1 MATKPAP
8 LRTVFSSPSPLPAG
22 WVCCAWCCCSQK
34 RPATL
39 CFAKQSSY
47 ELGTLAY
54 RIITGSSVV
63 SGPDLACIP
72 SVYPSKVHTL
82 VADLV
87 AAEPGTLGGKE
98 VIVLTVS
105 PACS

>member
-1 MATKPAP
+1 
-8 LRTVFSSPSPLPAG
+8 
-22 WVCCAWCCCSQK
+22 VCAVGVSQK
-34 RPATL
+34 RPASL

-63 SGPDLACIP
+63 SGPDFSCIP

-82 VADLV
+82 VANLV
-87 AAEPGTLGGKE
+87 AAEPGTLDGEE
-98 VIVLTVS
+98 VGVLLLV
-105 PACS
+105 